1 MLRRCTVPS
10 AGRCYA
16 VDGPCPDDCL
26 LRKGLLHMIFHSREE
41 KPKRTSIARTTLEQ
55 QLLETARSSAPECSE
70 LASVIVERVV
80 PATRG
85 GPNWAVKGVRY
96 GKADRGKCA
105 ARLSSIVAEQ
115 QQEFDLAEDH

>member
-1 MLRRCTVPS
+1 
-10 AGRCYA
+10 
-16 VDGPCPDDCL
+16 
-26 LRKGLLHMIFHSREE
+26 MIFHSREE
-41 KPKRTSIARTTLEQ
+41 KPKRTSVARTTLEQ
-55 QLLETARSSAPECSE
+55 KLLETVRSSAPECSE

-105 ARLSSIVAEQ
+105 ARLSSIVAER
-115 QQEFDLAEDH
+115 QQEFDLTEDH